1 MASTT
6 ILRSMKLKHTI
17 FPRVEILAGRI
28 TRQKII
34 NFINARVE
42 KTLLTTPEEIAIA
55 S

>member
-1 MASTT
+1 
-6 ILRSMKLKHTI
+6 MKVKHMI
-17 FPRVEILAGRI
+17 FPQVEILAGRI
-28 TRQKII
+28 IHQKII